1 MPKLQNNKQEIKII
15 ITYLFNY
22 FNFYINHQDIII
34 ILKLILIDLILMD
47 NCLNRLIFFI
57 LYLYLYLDLYLYL
70 YVSLSL
76 CLHLCASLYFY
87 YYLLEYLRIK
97 V

>member
-1 MPKLQNNKQEIKII
+1 MPKLQNNKQEIKIV

-22 FNFYINHQDIII
+22 SNFYINHQDIII
-34 ILKLILIDLILMD
+34 IVKLILIDLILMD

-57 LYLYLYLDLYLYL
+57 LYLYLY
-70 YVSLSL
+70 VSLSL
-76 CLHLCASLYFY
+76 SFNLHLCVSLCFY
-87 YYLLEYLRIK
+87 CFLLEYLGIK

>member
-1 MPKLQNNKQEIKII
+1 MPKLQNNKQEIKIV

-22 FNFYINHQDIII
+22 SNFYINHQDIII
-34 ILKLILIDLILMD
+34 IVKLILIDLILMD

-57 LYLYLYLDLYLYL
+57 LYLYLY
-70 YVSLSL
+70 VSLSL
-76 CLHLCASLYFY
+76 HLFVSLYFY
-87 YYLLEYLRIK
+87 CFLLEYLGIK